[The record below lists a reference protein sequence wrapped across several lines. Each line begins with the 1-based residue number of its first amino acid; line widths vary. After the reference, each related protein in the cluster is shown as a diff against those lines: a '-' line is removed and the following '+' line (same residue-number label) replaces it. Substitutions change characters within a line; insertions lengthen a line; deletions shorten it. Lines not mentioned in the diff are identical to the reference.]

1 MKHLYTF
8 TGLLFVFIISILIFE
23 KDIPS
28 ISITATIATTLQD
41 STFPIVYLQDGKYTV
56 NTLHGYGSELN
67 SGNVRESITP
77 LDTKKVFG
85 VKIDE
90 NESKIKR
97 LSYELRDISNNKII
111 EENTITALN
120 KDKSYKTAEIHL
132 KEAMDTSTEYGMQIM
147 LTTNYSKKIYFYTR
161 LKYYENDFFLDE
173 KMDFVTKFHKACFDK
188 GDSMDI
194 TRYLE
199 ANTNDDSTYADV
211 NINSS
216 YKLITWGELNPKI
229 LTEIVPTIKEIN
241 IETAAIQQ
249 IYYISAETADGK
261 ETFQVKE
268 FYRVRYSGGQLYLL
282 YFRRTMEA
290 MFNPDLIS
298 VNKSEFKIGISG
310 VDNLEINSSDSNNK
324 VAFVRNGSLWYYD
337 LKTNK
342 LYNVFTFEK
351 DSKDYLR
358 DCYDQ
363 HDIKILK
370 VDDKG
375 NMSFLV
381 YGYMNCGDYEGRVG
395 MLLYDYS
402 AKDNR
407 IKERVYIP
415 ITKTYQQLKE
425 DLGDF
430 CYVND
435 KNIFYFSLNDRVY
448 AYNIASKR
456 YEILTDNA
464 ANDNFLMLQD
474 AHCFVW
480 SNASDTGNASKI
492 TVLDLESTKTLTV
505 SAPENQS
512 IVVLGTIDSNIVY
525 GFVRN
530 SDIHDSTTGEEV
542 LPAYRLLISDCQ
554 GNVLRKY
561 QNKNKYVVS
570 ANVDDNVIR
579 LKRIKK
585 SGGKWVKTSDDNIMN
600 QKNTSVA
607 SVKLSTRVTDKSL
620 TEKYIS
626 LPAGYLMAVKPE
638 LLSTKSIMITEN
650 TTLHLSE
657 TDTENNSKTKIY
669 YIYAYGEITDSM
681 TNAADAIKLA
691 DEQMGVVMD
700 NASHIVW
707 ERGGKFL
714 SKQLANIPY
723 PSNSSNTVKAS
734 TQMLLHAAQVTTS
747 ISELQGNSIMR
758 MLRKYLDT
766 PVNLTGCTVDEILYF
781 ISNERPVIAMLSDN
795 HAVLITGYT
804 TTDVSWMDPAS
815 HSTTTVSLAR
825 AEQIF
830 QDSGYVFISYIS
842 N

>member
-8 TGLLFVFIISILIFE
+8 TALLFVFIISIIIFE

-28 ISITATIATTLQD
+28 ISVTTTTATSIQD
-41 STFPIVYLQDGKYTV
+41 STFPIVYLQAEKYRI
-56 NTLHGYGSELN
+56 NTLHGYSSELD
-67 SGNVRESITP
+67 SGDVRESITP
-77 LDTKKVFG
+77 LDREKTFSVQ
-85 VKIDE
+85 IDE
-90 NESKIKR
+90 NESTIKR

-111 EENTITALN
+111 EENTITALEK
-120 KDKSYKTAEIHL
+120 KDSYKVAKIEL
-132 KEAMDTSTEYGMQIM
+132 KEAMDTSTEYGMQIT
-147 LTTNYSKKIYFYTR
+147 LTTNYSKKIHFYTR
-161 LKYYENDFFLDE
+161 IKYYENDFFLKK
-173 KMDFVTKFHKACFDK
+173 KMDFVADFHQACFDK
-188 GDSMDI
+188 GKTLDI
-194 TRYLE
+194 TKYLE
-199 ANTNDDSTYADV
+199 ANTSDDSTYADV
-211 NINSS
+211 NINSN
-216 YKLITWGELNPKI
+216 YKLITWGELNPEI
-229 LTEIVPTIKEIN
+229 LTPIVPTIKEIN

-249 IYYISAETADGK
+249 SYFISAETADGK

-268 FYRVRYSGGQLYLL
+268 FYRVRYSGNRIYLL

-310 VDNLEINSSDSNNK
+310 VDDLEINSSDSNNK
-324 VAFVRNGSLWYYD
+324 AAFVRNGALWYYD

-370 VDDKG
+370 VDDHG

-395 MLLYDYS
+395 MLLYDYN

-435 KNIFYFSLNDRVY
+435 KDIFYFSLNDRVY

-456 YEILTDNA
+456 YDVLTDNA
-464 ANDNFLMLQD
+464 SDDNFLMLQN

-480 SNASDTGNASKI
+480 SNVSDTGNASTI
-492 TVLDLESTKTLTV
+492 TILDLESTKPLTV
-505 SAPENQS
+505 SSPKNQS

-525 GFVRN
+525 GFVQN
-530 SDIHDSTTGEEV
+530 KDIHDSTTGEEV
-542 LPAYRLLISDCQ
+542 LPVYKLVISDCQ
-554 GNVLRKY
+554 GNIVREY
-561 QNKNKYVVS
+561 QNKNKYVIS
-570 ANVDDNVIR
+570 ATVDDNVIR

-585 SGGKWVKTSDDNIMN
+585 SAGRWTKTSDDSIMN
-600 QKNTSVA
+600 QKNTAVESI
-607 SVKLSTRVTDKSL
+607 KLSTRVTDKSL

-626 LPAGYLMAVKPE
+626 LPAGYLMSVKPD
-638 LLSTKSIMITEN
+638 LLSTKSVMITEN
-650 TTLHLSE
+650 TTLHLAEEESI
-657 TDTENNSKTKIY
+657 TDEKTRKY
-669 YIYAYGEITDSM
+669 YIYAYGGITEST
-681 TNAADAIKLA
+681 TNVAEAIKLA

-714 SKQLANIPY
+714 SKQIANISY
-723 PSNSSNTVKAS
+723 PSDSANTIKAS
-734 TQMLLHAAQVTTS
+734 TQMLLQAAQVTTS
-747 ISELQGNSIMR
+747 VSELKGNSIIR
-758 MLRKYLDT
+758 MLRNYLST

-781 ISNERPVIAMLSDN
+781 VSNERPVIAMLNDN

-804 TTDVSWMDPAS
+804 STDVTWMDPATHS
-815 HSTTTVSLAR
+815 STTMSLTR
-825 AEQIF
+825 AEKLF
-830 QDSGYVFISYIS
+830 HDSGYVFISFIS
-842 N
+842 